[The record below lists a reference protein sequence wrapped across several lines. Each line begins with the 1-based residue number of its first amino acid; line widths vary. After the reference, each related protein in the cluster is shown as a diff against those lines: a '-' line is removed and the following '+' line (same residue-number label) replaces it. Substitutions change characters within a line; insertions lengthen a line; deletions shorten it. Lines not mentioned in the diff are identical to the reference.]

1 MIVVEM
7 PIGGAHADADALV
20 SFEVND
26 GAIVVSEGDGS
37 GVELTAKG
45 SRRKVRL
52 QEKVQESL
60 ADSLGRTLPALSV
73 VLAEL
78 EKAAPGY
85 DEITVEM
92 GLRVGGTTGLV
103 FVQGNADA
111 NVHVTVTR
119 RRGPAAT
126 GDGDGDRDA
135 GDGSG

>member
-7 PIGGAHADADALV
+7 PIGGAHADAGALV
-20 SFEVND
+20 SFEVD
-26 GAIVVSEGDGS
+26 EGAIVAAEGDGS
-37 GVELTAKG
+37 GVELTGKG
-45 SRRKVRL
+45 SRRRL
-52 QEKVQESL
+52 RLQESL
-60 ADSLGRTLPALSV
+60 AASLGRTLPALSV

-119 RRGPAAT
+119 RPRPAATAT
-126 GDGDGDRDA
+126 GDGDGDGEA
-135 GDGSG
+135 GSGSG